1 MCFELCVQ
9 VVQHHAGLDLYRA
22 LVHVK
27 LDDVAN
33 VFAVVNHQA
42 RARGLTALAG
52 AAATRHDGH
61 AQVAANGHGG
71 GHFVVMARHKN
82 THRRDLVNRRIRG
95 IAATVGGREQHLTFC
110 LGTQPSRQATR
121 HFVGG
126 TGHALVE
133 LAGGFG
139 DLAGQGG
146 VHVQALRVVFKEA
159 KLGLALWLGLACNW
173 ASTTSRLCSR

>member
-1 MCFELCVQ
+1 MCFELGVQ
-9 VVQHHAGLDLYRA
+9 VVQHHARLDLYRA

-27 LDDVAN
+27 LDDVAD

-82 THRRDLVNRRIRG
+82 THRRDLVDRCIRG
-95 IAATVGGREQHLTFC
+95 IAATVGGREQHFTFC
-110 LGTQPSRQATR
+110 LGPQPSGQAAR
-121 HFVGG
+121 HFVAG
-126 TGHALVE
+126 TGHALIE

-139 DLAGQGG
+139 DLAWQGC
-146 VHVQALRVVFKEA
+146 VHGQALRVVLKGA
-159 KLGLALWLGLACNW
+159 TL
-173 ASTTSRLCSR
+173 